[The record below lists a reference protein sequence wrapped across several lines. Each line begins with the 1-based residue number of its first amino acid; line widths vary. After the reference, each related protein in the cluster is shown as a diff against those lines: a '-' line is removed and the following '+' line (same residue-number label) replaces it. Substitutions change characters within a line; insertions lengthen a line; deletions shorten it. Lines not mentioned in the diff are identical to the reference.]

1 MKRCP
6 KCRQSYTDDSLMYCL
21 DDGAVLVDGST
32 HAESETG
39 LFSTR
44 GSFDRLRI
52 EEAPQTS
59 RRLTVVAITVGL
71 FVIAVAIGWYLFSAN
86 KHTLKADSIAI
97 LPLTN
102 ETGNPDLD
110 YLSDGVAATLINSFT
125 GLSDLRVVPRGTAF
139 SFKGRSIDPQ
149 EVGTKLGV
157 DAVVSGRIMQ
167 NGDAFKAEIRLT
179 DLGRNL
185 KLWEQNFDLNLS
197 DALTAQK
204 QISAAVFD
212 SLKLKLTNEDK
223 QHFET
228 ALPNNSEAY
237 LLYLKGLHETSL
249 DTKDGLAKG
258 RDYFD
263 QAVTSDPKFALGYS
277 SAAINY
283 IAAAERYVPAADALN
298 KAEDSA
304 QKALSLNDRVAAAH
318 TSLAI
323 IDWWK
328 NRKFEQ
334 AEAEFR
340 RALELDPNDP
350 RAHSYFG
357 SFLITI
363 GRTEEGVQQAK
374 WATELDPLSV
384 EMSGLLGQSYYFAR
398 NYNQAITQLK
408 QTIDSDPNFWRGH
421 SFLGRTSL
429 RKDQFPTAIDELKKA
444 VELEPNVAENK
455 AVLAFAYARAG
466 KKDDAAHTFDAL
478 KKDAKIYLPKYDE
491 AKYYIGIGDKDH
503 AFELLDQEL
512 AADSFHMT
520 WLKVDPELD
529 LLRDDPRFAQLVAK
543 VGLPN

>member
-1 MKRCP
+1 
-6 KCRQSYTDDSLMYCL
+6 
-21 DDGAVLVDGST
+21 
-32 HAESETG
+32 
-39 LFSTR
+39 
-44 GSFDRLRI
+44 
-52 EEAPQTS
+52 
-59 RRLTVVAITVGL
+59 
-71 FVIAVAIGWYLFSAN
+71 
-86 KHTLKADSIAI
+86 
-97 LPLTN
+97 
-102 ETGNPDLD
+102 
-110 YLSDGVAATLINSFT
+110 
-125 GLSDLRVVPRGTAF
+125 
-139 SFKGRSIDPQ
+139 
-149 EVGTKLGV
+149 
-157 DAVVSGRIMQ
+157 
-167 NGDAFKAEIRLT
+167 
-179 DLGRNL
+179 
-185 KLWEQNFDLNLS
+185 
-197 DALTAQK
+197 
-204 QISAAVFD
+204 
-212 SLKLKLTNEDK
+212 
-223 QHFET
+223 
-228 ALPNNSEAY
+228 
-237 LLYLKGLHETSL
+237 
-249 DTKDGLAKG
+249 
-258 RDYFD
+258 
-263 QAVTSDPKFALGYS
+263 
-277 SAAINY
+277 
-283 IAAAERYVPAADALN
+283 LN

-304 QKALSLNDRVAAAH
+304 HKALALNDRVAAAH

-323 IDWWK
+323 INWWK
-328 NRKFEQ
+328 DRKFEQ

-421 SFLGRTSL
+421 SFLGRTYL
-429 RKDQFPTAIDELKKA
+429 RKDQFSPAIDELKKA

-478 KKDAKIYLPKYDE
+478 KKDADIYLPKYDE

-503 AFELLDQEL
+503 AFELLDQAL